1 LAVTTT
7 AEGAVGKQVWVGSGP
22 DDINQP
28 ATAASEFTRWMLA
41 GGNQPDPTTGRLN
54 CYEMVLFSAF
64 RAGHLSEATMRGI
77 YTRSRAAMSGPGGV
91 MAFPRT
97 LERELRSSN
106 EYIYD
111 PADPN
116 TPRPL
121 RGDLVIFREA
131 ANHVA
136 LATGRPV
143 GGGIEIVSHWPPPDG
158 DHHVKLTTIEALLP
172 RVGVQVAKFW
182 SPIW

>member
-1 LAVTTT
+1 
-7 AEGAVGKQVWVGSGP
+7 
-22 DDINQP
+22 
-28 ATAASEFTRWMLA
+28 
-41 GGNQPDPTTGRLN
+41 
-54 CYEMVLFSAF
+54 
-64 RAGHLSEATMRGI
+64 MRGI
-77 YTRSRAAMSGPGGV
+77 YTRARAAMSGPGGA

-97 LERELRSSN
+97 LERELRSSQ

-121 RGDLVIFREA
+121 RGDLVIFKEA
-131 ANHVA
+131 AAHVA
-136 LATGRPV
+136 LATGRQV
-143 GGGIEIVSHWPPPDG
+143 GGGIEIVSHWPPPNG

-172 RVGVQVAKFW
+172 KVGVQVAKFW